1 MNTNKQLSDWEE
13 FKEDI
18 TSLNDIKNTLN
29 EENDYSNLPLTPLF
43 FHEALDR
50 TYIASKIV
58 EDMLYGHPV
67 YHQHPHLNEKLVK
80 VLELLAEMYQ
90 EIPNL
95 PLNNK

>member
-1 MNTNKQLSDWEE
+1 MNTNIQLDNWKE

-18 TSLNDIKNTLN
+18 AALDSISQDDQENLDYLNQ
-29 EENDYSNLPLTPLF
+29 PLTPLF

-50 TYIASKIV
+50 TYSAGKIV
-58 EDMLYGHPV
+58 EDMLYEHPV
-67 YHQHPHLNEKLVK
+67 YHQHPHLNEKLTQ

-95 PLNNK
+95 PTYH

>member
-1 MNTNKQLSDWEE
+1 MNTNLQLKDWQV

-18 TSLNDIKNTLN
+18 ASLNTSVQDKQENLEYLN
-29 EENDYSNLPLTPLF
+29 QPLTALF

-50 TYIASKIV
+50 TYSAGKIV
-58 EDMLYGHPV
+58 EDMLYEHPV
-67 YHQHPHLNEKLVK
+67 YHQHPHLNEKLNK

-95 PLNNK
+95 PTYH